1 MNRNL
6 KSLAVL
12 LALLVTLTACQP
24 TPEEEPVKQKD
35 TDKLIEMAVG
45 TAAPESTDIS
55 AEESATTGP
64 TPEPIPFTQR
74 FGERFIV
81 DYTTT
86 TGGAKVTGDVKI
98 KYLSERAFPMYRVKN
113 ALPDVKIGAA
123 LARRLL
129 GSEELYVQKLFLTR
143 KQISER
149 MNYIISL
156 MGDEDYKK
164 EYIEETDEETYQ
176 STYEEWER
184 RLAALQKQYN
194 ETESDVA
201 PDLALWD
208 EQWPTDPGIY
218 STNNAFSILVGHSQ
232 DYGSTPSA
240 VISRDLD
247 SDRTF
252 EFRYTLQPGC
262 IWGAGY
268 HILDVPQDWSVP
280 CAGTAMTPQEAVDQV
295 LAVFEGIL
303 DVYPIEVRWCDN
315 KDDVSRAT
323 EKAYVVILS
332 RKHGDAGCVYT
343 NLDNQISYGEFME
356 LIENSQQ
363 YSKTWFH
370 ETLTAAVNERGVLE
384 VRWVSPLETLEV
396 LTEKAN
402 LLDFDTIYTLFT
414 QQMNRK
420 LATNG
425 AGTKVTLLGV
435 TLGLMCI
442 REQDSPYT
450 ALLVP
455 VWYFRGLYGKTDYYQ
470 EVLSGDY
477 APLCILNAIDGS
489 VIDSMTGY

>member
-6 KSLAVL
+6 KSTAAL

-24 TPEEEPVKQKD
+24 TPEAEPVKQKD
-35 TDKLIEMAVG
+35 TEKLIEMAVG
-45 TAAPESTDIS
+45 TEAPERMDTP
-55 AEESATTGP
+55 AEENVAPAP
-64 TPEPIPFTQR
+64 TPEPVPFTQR

-98 KYLSERAFPMYRVKN
+98 QYLSEYAFPMYRVKN

-129 GSEELYVQKLFLTR
+129 GSEELYVKKAFLTR
-143 KQISER
+143 KQISEQ
-149 MNYIISL
+149 MNQILSL
-156 MGDEDYKK
+156 MGDEDFKK
-164 EYIEETDEETYQ
+164 EYIEETDEEMYQ

-184 RLAALQKQYN
+184 ELASLQKQYN

-201 PDLALWD
+201 PDFALWD
-208 EQWPTDPGIY
+208 EQWPAEPGIY
-218 STNNAFSILVGHSQ
+218 SPNYASVNLVGHSQ
-232 DYGSTPSA
+232 DYGSTPC
-240 VISRDLD
+240 VHIIRRLD
-247 SDRTF
+247 TDRGF
-252 EFRYTLQPGC
+252 EFQYTLRSSDY
-262 IWGAGY
+262 WGEGY

-280 CAGTAMTPQEAVDQV
+280 CAGATMTPQEAVDQV

-303 DVYPIEVRWCDN
+303 DVYPTEVRWCDN
-315 KDDVSRAT
+315 GDDVSRAS
-323 EKAYVVILS
+323 EKAYVVLLS
-332 RKHGDAGCVYT
+332 RKRGDAGCVFT

-363 YSKTWFH
+363 YSETWSH
-370 ETLTAAVNERGVLE
+370 ETLTAAVNEKGILE
-384 VRWVSPLETLEV
+384 VRWVSPLETMEV
-396 LTEKAN
+396 LTEEAN
-402 LLDFDTIYTLFT
+402 LLDFDTIYSLFT

-420 LATNG
+420 LATDG
-425 AGTKVTLLGV
+425 ADSEVTLLGV

-477 APLCILNAIDGS
+477 APLCVHNAIDGS
-489 VIDSMTGY
+489 VIDSMMGY

>member
-6 KSLAVL
+6 KSMAAF
-12 LALLVTLTACQP
+12 LALLVILTACQP
-24 TPEEEPVKQKD
+24 TPEAEPVKQKD
-35 TDKLIEMAVG
+35 TEKLIEMAVG
-45 TAAPESTDIS
+45 TEIPENAGTPAEENAAP
-55 AEESATTGP
+55 AP
-64 TPEPIPFTQR
+64 TPEPVPFTQR
-74 FGERFIV
+74 FGERFTV

-98 KYLSERAFPMYRVKN
+98 KYLSEYAFPMYRVKN
-113 ALPDVKIGAA
+113 ALPDLKIGAA

-129 GSEELYVQKLFLTR
+129 GSEELYVKKAFLTR

-232 DYGSTPSA
+232 DHDSAPSA
-240 VISRDLD
+240 IISRDLD
-247 SDRTF
+247 SDKRF
-252 EFRYTLQPGC
+252 EFRYNLRPSDY
-262 IWGAGY
+262 WGAGY

-280 CAGTAMTPQEAVDQV
+280 CAGADMTPQEAVDQV

-323 EKAYVVILS
+323 EKAYVVLLS

-356 LIENSQQ
+356 LIENSEQ
-363 YSKTWFH
+363 YS
-370 ETLTAAVNERGVLE
+370 ET
-384 VRWVSPLETLEV
+384 
-396 LTEKAN
+396 
-402 LLDFDTIYTLFT
+402 
-414 QQMNRK
+414 
-420 LATNG
+420 
-425 AGTKVTLLGV
+425 
-435 TLGLMCI
+435 
-442 REQDSPYT
+442 
-450 ALLVP
+450 
-455 VWYFRGLYGKTDYYQ
+455 
-470 EVLSGDY
+470 
-477 APLCILNAIDGS
+477 
-489 VIDSMTGY
+489 